1 MNRLIFLILLIL
13 VGCSKDDIIEI
24 TEPIQTTIDNTITS
38 DYIYTAF
45 LNKEYS
51 NNSSQNEIPDL
62 FLNSIELMYDNPS
75 DKIVIDYNND
85 GMMDLIHSN
94 SDYNLSFSGIE
105 TRRNIQFYM
114 GDSNGNL
121 ILDEINSSK
130 FLGLIHSIRGITV
143 DLNED
148 GYLDIFFAGTGV
160 HGDGTYHDNRFEY
173 PVLLINDR
181 NGSFNEHRL
190 YSVIGYWHGATSGDI
205 DGDGDSEILIISPEY
220 ESESYIIDFDNKV
233 ELTELPIE
241 ERKRFGRYSHELMDL
256 NNDGYDDLVL
266 ASDDRGLTD
275 MKSFLWLNSENGF
288 NDILFLP
295 ENEYETCTDINFFD
309 IDSDG
314 DLDIILSKTKQYQK
328 AYIQIIR
335 NNINNLEDVT
345 DLYIDNNFDFPGGSI
360 EKIFISDNDGDG
372 IVELRTYRNVETV
385 FEWEFVDNK
394 FIRKK

>member
-1 MNRLIFLILLIL
+1 
-13 VGCSKDDIIEI
+13 
-24 TEPIQTTIDNTITS
+24 
-38 DYIYTAF
+38 
-45 LNKEYS
+45 
-51 NNSSQNEIPDL
+51 
-62 FLNSIELMYDNPS
+62 
-75 DKIVIDYNND
+75 
-85 GMMDLIHSN
+85 
-94 SDYNLSFSGIE
+94 
-105 TRRNIQFYM
+105 
-114 GDSNGNL
+114 
-121 ILDEINSSK
+121 
-130 FLGLIHSIRGITV
+130 
-143 DLNED
+143 
-148 GYLDIFFAGTGV
+148 
-160 HGDGTYHDNRFEY
+160 
-173 PVLLINDR
+173 
-181 NGSFNEHRL
+181 
-190 YSVIGYWHGATSGDI
+190 
-205 DGDGDSEILIISPEY
+205 
-220 ESESYIIDFDNKV
+220 
-233 ELTELPIE
+233 
-241 ERKRFGRYSHELMDL
+241 MDL